1 MGRSEFVNLGDIF
14 PVDGN
19 WDKVALID
27 CHNWAEP
34 IKYSYA
40 QLDEAADSCA
50 RGLIARGFKAGDAIA
65 IMSSNRVEFITSFMG
80 ILRAAMIAVPINFKF
95 RANIIDFIFTDSN
108 IKGVICDRQRSKN
121 LGTDLPVLNF
131 DGAGPNSYFSM
142 LDPGPFETNDLDPET
157 IAMVLYTSGST
168 GTPKGVLLTHGGHL
182 WAQKFRVTRAI
193 NSSHHRLL
201 VAAPLYHMNALCV
214 SLFAFGINATTVLL
228 PQFSAEHYIAAI
240 ERFKCTWLTCV
251 PTMMAICLADSKLI
265 KGSDLSSV
273 DVVRM
278 GSAPV
283 SPKLWGRVEETFP
296 GASIMNGYGTTEAGP
311 VVFSP
316 KPGQVPPP
324 LSVGWPSPDVR
335 LKLIDDQGNE
345 TEQGELWHYTPAM
358 MSGYLNLPDKT
369 KEAFS
374 DDGLYKS
381 GDVFRRDPDDG
392 AYYFVGRVDD
402 MFNCG
407 GENIY
412 PSEVEGVLLAH
423 PNVEMAC
430 VVPVPDE
437 IKGMKPVAFVVLVPG
452 TKLSEE
458 QVKQFVLENAPVYQ
472 HPRMV
477 IFLDALPLAGPGKI
491 DRNGLLKKARQT
503 WAGSS

>member
-1 MGRSEFVNLGDIF
+1 MGRSEFFNLGDIF

-27 CHNWAEP
+27 CRKWGQPVE
-34 IKYSYA
+34 YSYT

-65 IMSSNRVEFITSFMG
+65 IMSSNRAEFITSFMG

-108 IKGVICDRQRSKN
+108 IKGVICDCQRSEGLQTN
-121 LGTDLPVLNF
+121 LPVLNF
-131 DGAGPNSYFSM
+131 DDLGSNGYLAM
-142 LDPGPFETNDLDPET
+142 LDPGSFETNDVDPDT
-157 IAMVLYTSGST
+157 TAMVLYTSGST
-168 GTPKGVLLTHGGHL
+168 GKPKGVLLTHGGHL
-182 WAQKFRVTRAI
+182 WAHNCRVTRAI

-214 SLFAFGINATTVLL
+214 LLFAFGINATTVLL
-228 PQFSAEHYIAAI
+228 PQFLAEHYIAAV
-240 ERFKCTWLTCV
+240 ERFKCTWLTSV

-265 KGSDLSSV
+265 KSSDLSSV
-273 DVVRM
+273 SVVRM

-283 SPKLWGRVEETFP
+283 SLKLWSRVEESFP

-311 VVFSP
+311 VVFGP
-316 KPGQVPPP
+316 KPDQAPPP
-324 LSVGWPSPDVR
+324 LSVGWPLPDVR
-335 LKLIDDQGNE
+335 LKLIDAQGNE
-345 TEQGELWHYTPAM
+345 TEQGELWHYTPAIM
-358 MSGYLNLPDKT
+358 TGYLNLPDKT

-374 DDGLYKS
+374 NDGLYKS

-423 PNVEMAC
+423 PSVEMAC

-437 IKGMKPVAFVVLVPG
+437 IKGMKPVAFVVLASG
-452 TKLSEE
+452 TELSEK

-477 IFLDALPLAGPGKI
+477 IFMDALPLAGPGKI
-491 DRNGLLKKARQT
+491 DRNGLLKMARKI